1 MAAALF
7 QGCGTGWDLVVHALR
22 RQRQVYLVQG
32 HLGLHM
38 SSGIAAHC
46 PPPNPKPQKSIFC
59 RGTSLFF
66 FFLRTE
72 SGKQTIDLSIFTIV
86 ALDPNLLGSL
96 YHQRSH
102 PQNWP
107 APRNPRRIWGEISPS
122 LVLAYSPTQ
131 LHLSRCPSASHQ
143 LGRNGPTALWHP

>member
-7 QGCGTGWDLVVHALR
+7 QGCGTGWGLVVHALR
-22 RQRQVYLVQG
+22 RQRHLVQG

-38 SSGIAAHC
+38 SSRIAAHC
-46 PPPNPKPQKSIFC
+46 PLPTPSSQKSIFC
-59 RGTSLFF
+59 RGTGLFLFF
-66 FFLRTE
+66 RTD
-72 SGKQTIDLSIFTIV
+72 SGKQTIDLPIFTIV

-102 PQNWP
+102 PQNWL

-122 LVLAYSPTQ
+122 LVLAYSPDTASSV
-131 LHLSRCPSASHQ
+131 LLPLSSHQ